1 MDMDKKKGIL
11 LVLLFGILFF
21 NGTKT
26 FALDQPNFDSEEQT
40 VVFHLI
46 EEKGGNA
53 FMDKQPSSDPN
64 QKNEASSSEYA
75 FNKKQSIFQRWRMF
89 PRTND
94 TKLLI
99 LSFIGTLFVGLAFLI
114 LWSKRR
120 ESDEMEKN

>member
-1 MDMDKKKGIL
+1 MDKKKGIL

-53 FMDKQPSSDPN
+53 FMDKQPPSDPN
-64 QKNEASSSEYA
+64 QKMKHPLVS
-75 FNKKQSIFQRWRMF
+75 M
-89 PRTND
+89 
-94 TKLLI
+94 LLI
-99 LSFIGTLFVGLAFLI
+99 KRSRFSKGGACFLERMILSC
-114 LWSKRR
+114 
-120 ESDEMEKN
+120 